1 MIIGGYFRMRADKYE
16 VLGTLP
22 QSQRTFVVSGY
33 AAAKAVPAV
42 QKAIGEAF
50 DCVIDVEE
58 LKEEG
63 RPYNLVVADG
73 GAPAEREDL
82 EKKLVEILPDSRRL
96 IRAKIGAALSIYL
109 GSGLLG
115 AGIQYLD

>member
-1 MIIGGYFRMRADKYE
+1 MQ
-16 VLGTLP
+16 L
-22 QSQRTFVVSGY
+22 
-33 AAAKAVPAV
+33 
-42 QKAIGEAF
+42 
-50 DCVIDVEE
+50 VEE